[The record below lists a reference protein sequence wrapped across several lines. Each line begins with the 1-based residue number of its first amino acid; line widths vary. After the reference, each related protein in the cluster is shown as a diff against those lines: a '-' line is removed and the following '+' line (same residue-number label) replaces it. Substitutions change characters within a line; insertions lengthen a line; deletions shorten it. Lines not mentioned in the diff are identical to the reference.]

1 MISAATVIIICAVLI
16 VLNALFA
23 GAEIAVVSANKT
35 LVRKRAG
42 EESLVAR
49 LLEQFHEKPQI
60 ILGSY
65 IIGTTICTVAASTLA
80 AFYLSGKYGETGE
93 VYAIVIMTPLLLV
106 LAEMAPKIA
115 FQERANSL
123 AGNSLV
129 GLWAASRVFYPLVW
143 LLGLIAEAA
152 SRLTGG
158 RAGEAE
164 PFFSKSELEYMLV
177 EHRDREALA
186 PHEQKMIRRIFRFS
200 ETTVDEVMIPLV
212 DVKAV
217 EENAVVRQALD
228 VAARWTYSRYPV
240 FSERVDN
247 IVGTIKTTELLAAPD
262 KNQKVAALVKPVL
275 FVPETMHVDEL
286 LARMQRENFLMA
298 AVVDEYGGV
307 IGIVTREDILEEV
320 IGDIRDEHEPEKHLY
335 RQIAANRWMID
346 ARMEIDQINEV
357 FRWNLPK
364 DDYET
369 LSGFLLDRFQ
379 RIPKIGEI
387 IRFENFT
394 FLVKR
399 ANPRAILEV
408 MVYREEPEPGSET
421 KPEIEEPE

>member
-1 MISAATVIIICAVLI
+1 MISPAVVILICAILVL
-16 VLNALFA
+16 LNALFA

-35 LVRKRAG
+35 LVKKRAG
-42 EESLVAR
+42 EGSLVAG
-49 LLEQFHEKPQI
+49 LLEQFRVQPQV

-65 IIGTTICTVAASTLA
+65 VIGSTICAVAASTLA
-80 AFYLSGKYGETGE
+80 AFYLRGRYGENGE
-93 VYAIVIMTPLLLV
+93 LYAMIIMTPLLLV

-115 FQERANSL
+115 FQEHANSL

-129 GLWAASRVFYPLVW
+129 GLWLASWIFYPLVW
-143 LLGLIAEAA
+143 FLGLIAEAA
-152 SRLTGG
+152 SRLSGG

-164 PFFSKSELEYMLV
+164 PFFSKSELEYLLL

-212 DVKAV
+212 DVKAA
-217 EENAVVRQALD
+217 EENATVKQALD
-228 VAARWTYSRYPV
+228 LAARWTYSRYPV

-247 IVGTIKTTELLAAPD
+247 IIGTIKTTELLAVSD
-262 KNQKVAALVKPVL
+262 TSQKVASLVKPAL

-298 AVVDEYGGV
+298 MVVDEYGGG

-335 RQIAANRWMID
+335 RQIAANRWMLD

-357 FRWNLPK
+357 FGWSLPK
-364 DDYET
+364 KDYET

-387 IRFENFT
+387 IRFDNFT

-408 MVYREEPEPGSET
+408 MVYREEPEPGSGP